1 MALGNLLGRP
11 GDFYPIVTGDSAARS
26 IALERLQQ
34 DAQKTLSRLAGGG
47 KAGAESREVR
57 EALARGCWRLKD
69 AAEAAAHAALIDG
82 LCAVLLTLCGMYA
95 GREVPE
101 DEALGFAFMHSPT
114 LGLGLWFAT
123 EVRSRLD
130 RLRGSALL
138 EIDALLG
145 MYFLS
150 VYREGAEEDE

>member
-1 MALGNLLGRP
+1 
-11 GDFYPIVTGDSAARS
+11 
-26 IALERLQQ
+26 
-34 DAQKTLSRLAGGG
+34 
-47 KAGAESREVR
+47 
-57 EALARGCWRLKD
+57 
-69 AAEAAAHAALIDG
+69 
-82 LCAVLLTLCGMYA
+82 MYA

-150 VYREGAEEDE
+150 VYREGTEED